1 MFSLN
6 LKVDKFLLLLFITR
20 QKNYE
25 NKLVKAK
32 NKIIL
37 NYLV

>member
-1 MFSLN
+1 MYSTLV
-6 LKVDKFLLLLFITR
+6 KIDKFLLFLFITR

-32 NKIIL
+32 NKIAL